1 MMHRWNINL
10 FFFNKT
16 VPDSVYFVLF
26 DVLYNEGG
34 KPLGQHSDTTT
45 QCVCVDLRGYI
56 YTYVHRSEIFS
67 HSVYVCLT

>member
-10 FFFNKT
+10 FFFTKT
-16 VPDSVYFVLF
+16 VSDSVYFVLF

-45 QCVCVDLRGYI
+45 QCVCGPPRLYLHIRI
-56 YTYVHRSEIFS
+56 QKRNF
-67 HSVYVCLT
+67 